1 MMGFYSS
8 NIVLV
13 QGTFI
18 AFLLGLS
25 VQVPIRFGVFSFAGV
40 ARYGIGGYT
49 TAITISHDHWTV
61 PEAIAAAAII
71 ALAFSLVL
79 GLILRRLSG
88 LYLAMATIAVT
99 LIVEV
104 VANNGGTLTGGPSG
118 LYGVLSNI
126 GTIDLVAV
134 AVVAIAL
141 LVLTERGR
149 MGRRIDVVR
158 EDPELGMALGIN
170 VARYRLAAFLAS
182 GLLGAVA
189 GALEV
194 LLLTN
199 IAPSNITFSIVVE
212 ALTVVIVGGV
222 RSWLGAAIGAI
233 IVTWLPF
240 VLQSVDKWQD
250 VIYSALIVVAAI
262 FFPGGVLGV
271 LTEAIGWARQ
281 RYTALRVG
289 HPVDEP
295 VPSEAAV
302 GGPEPSVSATPGR
315 ETVASAGRPVATA
328 DTGPVLETRQAA
340 VHFGGVR
347 AVDGIS
353 LSVRPGLIVGLLGP
367 NGSGKSTLLAALT
380 GLVRLTGGAVLLDG
394 AEYQGVPAFKIP
406 HRGVSRTF
414 QTVRL
419 IPGLTV
425 RENVQLGSDFRRA
438 SGGLAARRRLS
449 GAARQRTTEVMR
461 QAGVADVRDVKP
473 AELSYGA
480 QRRVEIARAM
490 AMQPRIL
497 LLDEPTAGMNQAE
510 RESVSELLKQLR
522 SEKVAQLLVE
532 HDVQMMVDTCDLL
545 YAMNAGT
552 LIAEG
557 TPHSVVT
564 DPGVQKAYL
573 GKEWTERAKH

>member
-40 ARYGIGGYT
+40 ACYGIGGYT

-315 ETVASAGRPVATA
+315 ETVASAGRPVPSAGHPWRLPADPSRPRTPGRCWRPARLRCTSAASARWTA
-328 DTGPVLETRQAA
+328 YRC
-340 VHFGGVR
+340 R
-347 AVDGIS
+347 S
-353 LSVRPGLIVGLLGP
+353 
-367 NGSGKSTLLAALT
+367 
-380 GLVRLTGGAVLLDG
+380 GLVSSWACSAPTDR
-394 AEYQGVPAFKIP
+394 
-406 HRGVSRTF
+406 
-414 QTVRL
+414 
-419 IPGLTV
+419 
-425 RENVQLGSDFRRA
+425 
-438 SGGLAARRRLS
+438 
-449 GAARQRTTEVMR
+449 
-461 QAGVADVRDVKP
+461 
-473 AELSYGA
+473 
-480 QRRVEIARAM
+480 ARA
-490 AMQPRIL
+490 R
-497 LLDEPTAGMNQAE
+497 
-510 RESVSELLKQLR
+510 
-522 SEKVAQLLVE
+522 
-532 HDVQMMVDTCDLL
+532 C
-545 YAMNAGT
+545 
-552 LIAEG
+552 
-557 TPHSVVT
+557 
-564 DPGVQKAYL
+564 
-573 GKEWTERAKH
+573 

>member
-40 ARYGIGGYT
+40 ACYGIGGYT

>member
-40 ARYGIGGYT
+40 ACYGIGGYT

-510 RESVSELLKQLR
+510 RISVR
-522 SEKVAQLLVE
+522 A
-532 HDVQMMVDTCDLL
+532 
-545 YAMNAGT
+545 
-552 LIAEG
+552 AEATAVG
-557 TPHSVVT
+557 EGRPA
-564 DPGVQKAYL
+564 PR
-573 GKEWTERAKH
+573 RARRADDGRHL